1 MPEGPNKPAGTPGRV
16 SGTGRSEGGAKAPLK
31 AERFVPGGPNKP
43 DGTPGRACGTGRSET
58 TDARLA
64 TFEEVERAILEGAP
78 WLAGPVR
85 ERMLPLLPKLRA
97 FRAQVKK

>member
-1 MPEGPNKPAGTPGRV
+1 MPEGPNKPAGTPGCA

-31 AERFVPGGPNKP
+31 AECFVPGGPNKP
-43 DGTPGRACGTGRSET
+43 AGTPGRACGTGRSET

-64 TFEEVERAILEGAP
+64 PFDEVERAILEGAP

-85 ERMLPLLPKLRA
+85 ERMLPLLPKLHA
-97 FRAQVKK
+97 FRDRQ

>member
-1 MPEGPNKPAGTPGRV
+1 MCAPR
-16 SGTGRSEGGAKAPLK
+16 EGGAKAPLK

-43 DGTPGRACGTGRSET
+43 AGTPGRACGTGRSET
-58 TDARLA
+58 IDARLA
-64 TFEEVERAILEGAP
+64 TFDEVERAILEGAP

-97 FRAQVKK
+97 FRAQAKK